1 MKPSKRELWQ
11 EVRRLDEE
19 LPPAR
24 DPDADESVQDMLAAI
39 FEDDEEGTDD
49 EEALE
54 EIQKTADELF

>member
-1 MKPSKRELWQ
+1 
-11 EVRRLDEE
+11 
-19 LPPAR
+19 
-24 DPDADESVQDMLAAI
+24 VQDMLAAI